1 MLKKIVKKVAGYA
14 LVGVLYL
21 PIAMAQSDAVIIDT
35 MIRES
40 KARYAGRCACPDD
53 LAKNGARCG
62 KRSAYSKPGGAR
74 PLCYAKDLSQAMI
87 SAYRKARR

>member
-1 MLKKIVKKVAGYA
+1 MLKQIVKKVAGYA

-40 KARYAGRCACPDD
+40 KARYVGRCACPDD

-74 PLCYAKDLSQAMI
+74 PLCYAKDVSQEMI
-87 SAYRKARR
+87 TAYRKARR

>member
-1 MLKKIVKKVAGYA
+1 MLKKIIKKVAGC
-14 LVGVLYL
+14 LLIGMLYL
-21 PIAMAQSDAVIIDT
+21 PIAMAQSDAVIIEK

-53 LAKNGARCG
+53 LAKNGSRCG

-74 PLCYAKDLSQAMI
+74 PLCYAKDVSQEMI
-87 SAYRKARR
+87 TAYRKARR